1 LGGASY
7 AGIAEPKRPPATRC
21 MAGSEDGRADQSKVI
36 SASSS
41 LDKPSPQRADFQL
54 SNTDRFL
61 DLDTDRPA
69 RRTRNLK
76 ADQEG
81 RVMLE
86 DVRSDQA
93 DSTWDQKGLTSK
105 TFRGGSL
112 GAGTAS
118 STLGAVM
125 KQSDHTKWWSE
136 WLVRIGIGGVALQPS
151 HGQ

>member
-1 LGGASY
+1 
-7 AGIAEPKRPPATRC
+7 

-41 LDKPSPQRADFQL
+41 LDKPSPRRADFQL

-69 RRTRNLK
+69 RKTRCLK

-81 RVMLE
+81 RVMVE
-86 DVRSDQA
+86 DVRLDHA
-93 DSTWDQKGLTSK
+93 DSTWGQKGPASK

-112 GAGTAS
+112 GAGLGS
-118 STLGAVM
+118 STFGGGKKTSDPTKGWAEKVFLNPQRGAAGPTAPREV
-125 KQSDHTKWWSE
+125 KRLTGEQNFATPGIFTKE
-136 WLVRIGIGGVALQPS
+136 
-151 HGQ
+151 